1 LAQPFSVDINNSISG
16 LCDPSV
22 AAPYL
27 PFLGSNYVGAHG
39 KFFCTSFLEILPI
52 LICRQLLP
60 HMDVGATL
68 RTLTNEMMMVTTAS
82 KKVTKMV
89 TIPTLKEMVI
99 GTPT

>member
-1 LAQPFSVDINNSISG
+1 
-16 LCDPSV
+16 
-22 AAPYL
+22 
-27 PFLGSNYVGAHG
+27 
-39 KFFCTSFLEILPI
+39 
-52 LICRQLLP
+52 
-60 HMDVGATL
+60 MDVGATL